1 MNTKSLSRRETV
13 LKSLRAA
20 RRGKLTVAGKA
31 VKTTGGWVDGA
42 VLTND
47 EIGGTHGL
55 RRLRELRATG
65 TNIEKRYNTETGV
78 FQYRIAK

>member
-20 RRGKLTVAGKA
+20 RRGKLTVAGKH
-31 VKTTGGWVDGA
+31 VKTTAGWVDGT
-42 VLTND
+42 VLTAD

-55 RRLRELRATG
+55 RRLRELRASG
-65 TNIEKRYNTETGV
+65 MKIEKRYNADAGV
-78 FQYRIAK
+78 FQYRLAK